1 MVSEAA
7 KNNANNQ
14 SSRGRWQVLLIEYE
28 LLDAYWSQ
36 LQQRV
41 WMSGLVLVSLSMV
54 GIVFLLTVM
63 DPTRPQTT
71 DSVGLISIVASLL
84 AVGWWLLL
92 RRMFSGQKIAEIR
105 RNEIEKELG
114 MRSSLYLTFLRQ
126 NQKSGPRK
134 SSNLARKIAD
144 GDDELELDLVN
155 LSTNPD
161 STSWLPGFISDRWV
175 WSVVPWLLIGSWV
188 ALYVI
193 KSNM

>member
-1 MVSEAA
+1 MVNEDG
-7 KNNANNQ
+7 KTNVNN
-14 SSRGRWQVLLIEYE
+14 SPSRGRWQVLLIEYE

-71 DSVGLISIVASLL
+71 NSVGLIAIVASLL
-84 AVGWWLLL
+84 AIGWWLLL
-92 RRMFSGQKIAEIR
+92 RRMFSGQQIAEIR

-126 NQKSGPRK
+126 NQKSSPRK

-144 GDDELELDLVN
+144 GDDELEIDLVN
-155 LSTNPD
+155 LSTNPE
-161 STSWLPGFISDRWV
+161 SFSWLPGFISDRWV
-175 WSVVPWLLIGSWV
+175 WSAIPWLLIASWI

-193 KSNM
+193 KSSI